1 MSTEQRVARLESA
14 LGTSGKPPT
23 FVMVIVNHPDL
34 PTDPE
39 EREAYIRSRIPES
52 VRAVFHISDN
62 GRNPADLL
70 LRGPVRLL

>member
-1 MSTEQRVARLESA
+1 MSTEQRVARLKSA

-23 FVMVIVNHPDL
+23 FVMVIENHPDL

-39 EREAYIRSRIPES
+39 EREAYIKSRIPES
-52 VRAVFHISDN
+52 VRAVLYIPDN

-70 LRGPVRLL
+70 LRGPVRLR